1 MVYGQFLSNL
11 GPLTLTADEIS
22 VSVPVR
28 LMQKASAC
36 SDLQRQRQTYCN
48 TKQGP
53 LYSCPSVLPAIN
65 HQDEP
70 HACWRQAGTHKEETF
85 SAQTKQI
92 CCDQLDGSRVRKL
105 AAQWMWRMS
114 YQFVCFTWKQH
125 VLQPND
131 RQVGNSLNTRALRGG
146 KKSSMAQ
153 KWSQVPVHRFQFC
166 CAALYLLRQLAP
178 SIKGDTVKRLQ
189 ISWPPAP
196 SPHFPHSPALLCG
209 PSRNGEGMGKH
220 WQQLLTAARA
230 VYQQN
235 PIYTTWNMCILFQV
249 VVKHRHYL
257 SSRNIPVSFKYLFSH
272 LSFCNYWLRRQGGS
286 S

>member
-1 MVYGQFLSNL
+1 MKYLFLSQWDSCRRQVDAQICR
-11 GPLTLTADEIS
+11 GKDKLTAI
-22 VSVPVR
+22 R
-28 LMQKASAC
+28 
-36 SDLQRQRQTYCN
+36 
-48 TKQGP
+48 
-53 LYSCPSVLPAIN
+53 
-65 HQDEP
+65 
-70 HACWRQAGTHKEETF
+70 
-85 SAQTKQI
+85 
-92 CCDQLDGSRVRKL
+92 SRVPFTAAHRSCRRSITRMNPTPVDDKLEHTRRKRFQHKL
-105 AAQWMWRMS
+105 NRDLLWPAWWFKGEKVS
-114 YQFVCFTWKQH
+114 STVNVEDVSLFVFLTWKQP

-131 RQVGNSLNTRALRGG
+131 RQEGNSCNTRALRGG

-249 VVKHRHYL
+249 VVKHCHYL

-272 LSFCNYWLRRQGGS
+272 LSFCNYWLQRQGGS
-286 S
+286 N

>member
-28 LMQKASAC
+28 LMQKASTC

-114 YQFVCFTWKQH
+114 YQFVCLFYMETACTTTK
-125 VLQPND
+125 
-131 RQVGNSLNTRALRGG
+131 RQTSREFF
-146 KKSSMAQ
+146 KHKSF
-153 KWSQVPVHRFQFC
+153 KRWEKI
-166 CAALYLLRQLAP
+166 LYGTEVKP
-178 SIKGDTVKRLQ
+178 SACSQ
-189 ISWPPAP
+189 ISV
-196 SPHFPHSPALLCG
+196 LLCC
-209 PSRNGEGMGKH
+209 S
-220 WQQLLTAARA
+220 
-230 VYQQN
+230 
-235 PIYTTWNMCILFQV
+235 
-249 VVKHRHYL
+249 L
-257 SSRNIPVSFKYLFSH
+257 SS
-272 LSFCNYWLRRQGGS
+272 
-286 S
+286 